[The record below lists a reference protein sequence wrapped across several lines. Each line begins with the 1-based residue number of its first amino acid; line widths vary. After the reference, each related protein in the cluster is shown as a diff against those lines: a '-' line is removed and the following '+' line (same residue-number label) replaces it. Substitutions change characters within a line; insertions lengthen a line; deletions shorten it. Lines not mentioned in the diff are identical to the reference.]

1 MHWFYFLLFTPH
13 SPPSFLRRKK
23 QSSLVP
29 VLEGKGDMPKLISI
43 FKVIS
48 RLLPCAVG
56 IFYLKQI
63 QNVLLLFLKGH
74 DMFSR
79 IW

>member
-1 MHWFYFLLFTPH
+1 MHWFYFLLFTLL

-29 VLEGKGDMPKLISI
+29 VLEGEGDMLKLIAI
-43 FKVIS
+43 FKVVS

-56 IFYLKQI
+56 TF
-63 QNVLLLFLKGH
+63 
-74 DMFSR
+74 
-79 IW
+79 